1 MKINT
6 FLTGRMYLTGLL
18 TSIIMIS
25 CSKDDGDG
33 ILIQDHDD
41 SEMMAILHS
50 MMRSMDSL
58 TMTNDPDI
66 DFANMMKVHLDGG
79 IAMGSLEMEKGN
91 DPFLVELASQVT
103 SQNKK
108 DIVSLDSFLV
118 IRPLIVSDSRYREQ
132 AETALEIMSNNAD
145 LQLLTGNMDHDFA
158 ILLIQH
164 HLGALDLVD
173 LQIQFGFSAD
183 LKMIAGKIK
192 NKQLKEIQLLQDWLL
207 E

>member
-6 FLTGRMYLTGLL
+6 FLTGRMYLIGVL
-18 TSIIMIS
+18 TLAFMIS

-41 SEMMAILHS
+41 SEMMSILHS

-58 TMTNDPDI
+58 TLTNDPDN
-66 DFANMMKVHLDGG
+66 DFASMMKVHLSGG
-79 IAMGSLEMEKGN
+79 IAMGNLEMEKGN
-91 DPFLVELASQVT
+91 DPFLIELASQMIT
-103 SQNKK
+103 QNQK

-118 IRPLIVSDSRYREQ
+118 IRPPVVSDTRYRGQ
-132 AETALEIMSNNAD
+132 AETAMEIMSNNAD

-164 HLGALDLVD
+164 HLGALDLID
-173 LQIQFGFSAD
+173 LEIQFGISAE
-183 LKMIAGKIK
+183 LKAIAGKIK
-192 NKQLKEIQLLQDWLL
+192 NNQRKEVQLLQDWLL

>member
-6 FLTGRMYLTGLL
+6 FLSGRMFLTGVLIL
-18 TSIIMIS
+18 TFTIS
-25 CSKDDGDG
+25 CSKDGGDG

-41 SEMMAILHS
+41 SEMMSILHS

-66 DFANMMKVHLDGG
+66 DFAIMMKVHLNGG
-79 IAMGSLEMEKGN
+79 IAMGNLEMEKGN
-91 DPFLVELASQVT
+91 DPFLVELASQMT
-103 SQNKK
+103 TQNKK
-108 DIVSLDSFLV
+108 DIVSLDSFLI
-118 IRPLIVSDSRYREQ
+118 IRPLIVSDTRYRQQ

-145 LQLLTGNMDHDFA
+145 LQLLTANMDHDFA

-164 HLGALDLVD
+164 HLGALDLID
-173 LQIQFGFSAD
+173 LQIQYGVSPD
-183 LKMIAGKIK
+183 LKIIARKIK
-192 NKQLKEIQLLQDWLL
+192 INQVKEIQLLQDWLL